1 LTYGIEYMQGFSWR
15 LDGKAPR
22 CPLRLWE
29 GVSPVDITLV
39 GIEKSGVT
47 KPRNDGTR
55 GSALYTVPIKLSAR
69 PSTLWSRLFIE
80 AWNHPESFT
89 TMHRPGIA
97 TVSGD
102 TVVLNGTSLEEVEK
116 YHLSVLKAAAVR
128 ANEGERAHEAEEAE
142 RKSRE
147 AHEAEEF
154 RKHVDESADRIK
166 FD

>member
-1 LTYGIEYMQGFSWR
+1 M
-15 LDGKAPR
+15 
-22 CPLRLWE
+22 
-29 GVSPVDITLV
+29 DITLV

-47 KPRNDGTR
+47 QPRNDGTR

-69 PSTLWSRLFIE
+69 PSALWASLFIE
-80 AWNHPESFT
+80 AWNHPASFT

-102 TVVLNGTSLEEVEK
+102 TVVLNGTTLEEVEK
-116 YHLSVLKAAAVR
+116 YHLFVLKAAAAL
-128 ANEGERAHEAEEAE
+128 ANEGERAHDVEEAE

-154 RKHVDESADRIK
+154 RKHVDDSADRIK
-166 FD
+166 FDQS